1 MSIVVCNEECEGD
14 LLAKNPVFLS
24 SSTTQNGADIAQKQ
38 ALRRIFKHLRF
49 ITFSSFGNVL

>member
-49 ITFSSFGNVL
+49 ITFSFGNVL